1 MTDMTRTEV
10 LRDLLD
16 NGRDYD
22 TRRLEA
28 IAAELGLPVADV
40 LVVAGHPV
48 PGRLLPPDRDK
59 DVMRAFAY
67 RVTYCN
73 HPQLA
78 ALREFLLAMPNE
90 GAAPEPR
97 PAHDPTDPDQFPAVL
112 HGLMRN
118 RGFGVR
124 EFPFV
129 GLSVSTIRGMLGGKW
144 HRLSQLQAVAGPLN
158 WSTEDL
164 AALAGEPLRPLD
176 YGRMFCHHVG
186 AVFLA
191 AVPRTTEQLVRA
203 ARKADRL
210 SAREDHGAWQP
221 VSEGINDYPDA

>member
-1 MTDMTRTEV
+1 MTRTDV

-16 NGRDYD
+16 NGRDCD
-22 TRRLEA
+22 PPRLEA

-59 DVMRAFAY
+59 NVMRAFAY
-67 RVTYCN
+67 RVTHCK

-78 ALREFLLAMPNE
+78 TLREFLLPMPDE

-97 PAHDPTDPDQFPAVL
+97 PARDPADPDPFPAVL
-112 HGLMRN
+112 HGLMGN

-129 GLSVSTIRGMLGGKW
+129 GLSMSTIRGMLGGAW
-144 HRLSQLQAVAGPLN
+144 HRLSQLQAVAGPLG
-158 WSTEDL
+158 WSTKDL
-164 AALAGEPLRPLD
+164 ATLAGEPLRPLEH
-176 YGRMFCHHVG
+176 GPMFCHHVG

-191 AVPRTTEQLVRA
+191 AVRRTTEQLVRA
-203 ARKADRL
+203 AREADRL
-210 SAREDHGAWQP
+210 SARENHGAWQP
-221 VSEGINDYPDA
+221 VSEGIDDCPDG

>member
-1 MTDMTRTEV
+1 MTRTEV

-16 NGRDYD
+16 NGRRDAL
-22 TRRLEA
+22 RLEA
-28 IAAELGLPVADV
+28 VAVELGLPVADV

-48 PGRLLPPDRDK
+48 PGHLLPPDRDK

-73 HPQLA
+73 HPQLV
-78 ALREFLLAMPNE
+78 ALREFLLAMPDE
-90 GAAPEPR
+90 GAVPEPR
-97 PAHDPTDPDQFPAVL
+97 PARDPADPDPFPAVL

-129 GLSVSTIRGMLGGKW
+129 GLSMSTIRGMLGGAW
-144 HRLSQLQAVAGPLN
+144 HRLSQLQAVAGPLG
-158 WSTEDL
+158 WHTEDL
-164 AALAGEPLRPLD
+164 AVLAGEPMRPLD
-176 YGRMFCHHVG
+176 YGPMFCHHVG

-203 ARKADRL
+203 AREADRM
-210 SAREDHGAWQP
+210 SARENHGAWQP
-221 VSEGINDYPDA
+221 VSQGIYDCPDA